1 MNTVALSPYHLTTRE
16 APAMAALLLA
26 GRVCTVLPVPLQGE
40 TKESIREAMNH
51 SPRYRRLL
59 ANWLA
64 LAPLFD
70 AGIITTLAT
79 NDDPITRV
87 RAAADRISSEEPWD
101 PIRVFARREL
111 FSDADHYL
119 DAFSADLL
127 KGGPDPGIALPVCA
141 GLDAF
146 AVDHG
151 IPVVRAGHAAM
162 VTGRPAGQQ
171 AGSGGSLAQQA
182 EARLG
187 EQLFSVG
194 LPILKQAGARA
205 LASARSALRPQLTDL
220 RDAVEAGSLSPSAAG
235 ATGIRRAGAAYSAA
249 FKRTF
254 EGKLNRD
261 DEGGRRLLPAFVSL
275 TARRLSPDAALI
287 SSVAAFHRASGA
299 APGAKTGSPGAR
311 VGGAAAKMDAGGS
324 LITLTVSVLD
334 VEPL

>member
-26 GRVCTVLPVPLQGE
+26 GRVCTVLPVPLRG
-40 TKESIREAMNH
+40 ESIESVREALNH

-64 LAPLFD
+64 LAPLFE
-70 AGIITTLAT
+70 AGIITTLAGA
-79 NDDPITRV
+79 DDPIAQV
-87 RAAADRISSEEPWD
+87 RASADRIGSEEPWD

-111 FSDADHYL
+111 FGDADQYL

-151 IPVVRAGHAAM
+151 FPVVRAGHAAM
-162 VTGRPAGQQ
+162 VTGRQAGQQ
-171 AGSGGSLAQQA
+171 PGSVGSLAQQA

-194 LPILKQAGARA
+194 IPILKQAGARA
-205 LASARSALRPQLTDL
+205 IAAARTALRPQLSEL
-220 RDAVEAGSLSPSAAG
+220 RDAVELGSTSPSAAA
-235 ATGIRRAGAAYSAA
+235 ATAIRRAGTAYAAA

-254 EGKLNRD
+254 DGRLNRD
-261 DEGGRRLLPAFVSL
+261 DEGGRRLLAAFVSL

-299 APGAKTGSPGAR
+299 GPAATAVPAVAARAPSGR
-311 VGGAAAKMDAGGS
+311 NAGGS

>member
-26 GRVCTVLPVPLQGE
+26 GRVFTVLPVPLQGE
-40 TKESIREAMNH
+40 SIESVREAMDH

-70 AGIITTLAT
+70 AGIIETLAAA
-79 NDDPITRV
+79 DDPITRV
-87 RAAADRISSEEPWD
+87 RAAAERISSEEPWD

-111 FSDADHYL
+111 FGDTDHYL

-127 KGGPDPGIALPVCA
+127 KGGPDPGISLPVCA

-151 IPVVRAGHAAM
+151 VPVVRAGHSPALAGRNA
-162 VTGRPAGQQ
+162 GRPHE
-171 AGSGGSLAQQA
+171 SGGSLAQQA

-194 LPILKQAGARA
+194 VPVLKQAGARA
-205 LASARSALRPQLTDL
+205 LAAARTALRPQLADL
-220 RDAVEAGSLSPSAAG
+220 RDAVEAGSLNPSPAA
-235 ATGIRRAGAAYSAA
+235 AASIRRAGTAYSAA
-249 FKRTF
+249 FKRAL
-254 EGKLNRD
+254 GDKIDRD
-261 DEGGRRLLPAFVSL
+261 DEGGRRLLAAFVSL

-299 APGAKTGSPGAR
+299 GL
-311 VGGAAAKMDAGGS
+311 GGATTVPNSGAAVSRRGSGGS
-324 LITLTVSVLD
+324 LITLTVTVLD